1 MPIDDKYDVI
11 VIGGGNAGLNA
22 AITVADA
29 GAKVLLLEVAP
40 KNQRGGNSRHVRNFR
55 CSHDAPLGVLPESY
69 NHDQF
74 RQDIIQ
80 VTEGNTDLNLLDL
93 LVTSSSDCYLW
104 LEKLG
109 VRFQKALSGTLQLN
123 KSNAFYLGGG
133 TALLNTL
140 YAVAETKG
148 IEIIYEAKIKDI
160 VIKNKSFESIILNE
174 NESDLSIEASSLILA
189 SGGFQANKEWLE
201 DIWGAK
207 AKNFIVR
214 GSSYDRGEILKIMMS
229 SDADVVGD
237 EDQCHAIAVDAR
249 SPEYDGGIVTRID
262 CITHGI
268 VINKHGERFYDE
280 GEDIWPKRY
289 AIWGRLIA
297 MQEDQIAYAI
307 IDSKMLNQFV
317 PTVLDPIVGNTIEEV
332 ANQIS
337 VDSERLNQTLH
348 NFNASISKTH
358 YDHSKLDGCST
369 ENIVPIKSNWARKI
383 DTPPYY
389 AYPLKPGIT
398 FTYMGLKVD
407 SQARVQFNGKASENI
422 FAAGEI
428 MAGNILGRGYVAG
441 IGMTIGTV
449 FGRLA
454 GQHAYG

>member
-11 VIGGGNAGLNA
+11 VVGGGNAGLNA

-160 VIKNKSFESIILNE
+160 VINNKSFESIILNE

>member
-1 MPIDDKYDVI
+1 MSIKYKYDVI

-22 AITVADA
+22 AITAADA

-55 CSHDAPLGVLPESY
+55 CSHDTPLGVLPESY
-69 NHDQF
+69 HHDQF

-93 LVTSSSDCYLW
+93 LVANSSDCYLW

-140 YAVAETKG
+140 YDVAETKG

-160 VIKNKSFESIILNE
+160 VIKNKAFESIILNE
-174 NESDLSIEASSLILA
+174 NGSDLSIEASSLILA

-297 MQEDQIAYAI
+297 MQEDQIAYTI

>member
-11 VIGGGNAGLNA
+11 VVGGGNAGLNA

-93 LVTSSSDCYLW
+93 LVTNSSDCYLW

-160 VIKNKSFESIILNE
+160 VIKNKAFESIKLKE
-174 NESDLSIEASSLILA
+174 NESDISIEASSLILA

-201 DIWGAK
+201 NIWGSK

-249 SPEYDGGIVTRID
+249 SPEYDGGIVNRID

>member
-11 VIGGGNAGLNA
+11 VVGGGNAGLNA

-93 LVTSSSDCYLW
+93 LVTNSSDCYLW

-148 IEIIYEAKIKDI
+148 IKIIYEAKIKDI
-160 VIKNKSFESIILNE
+160 VIKNKAFESIKLKE
-174 NESDLSIEASSLILA
+174 NESDISIEASSLILA

-201 DIWGAK
+201 NIWGSK

>member
-11 VIGGGNAGLNA
+11 VVGGGNAGLNA

-93 LVTSSSDCYLW
+93 LVTNSSDCYLW

-160 VIKNKSFESIILNE
+160 VIKNKAFESIKLKE
-174 NESDLSIEASSLILA
+174 NESDISIEASSLILA

-201 DIWGAK
+201 NIWGSK

>member
-1 MPIDDKYDVI
+1 MPIKYKYDVI

-22 AITVADA
+22 AITAADA

-148 IEIIYEAKIKDI
+148 IEIIYEAKVIDI
-160 VIKNKSFESIILNE
+160 VIKNKAFESIILNE
-174 NESDLSIEASSLILA
+174 NGSDLSIEASSLILA

-383 DTPPYY
+383 DNPPYY

-454 GQHAYG
+454 GQHAYE

>member
-11 VIGGGNAGLNA
+11 VVGGGNAGLNA

-160 VIKNKSFESIILNE
+160 VIKNKAFESIKLKE
-174 NESDLSIEASSLILA
+174 NESDISIEASSLILA

-201 DIWGAK
+201 NIWGSK

-337 VDSERLNQTLH
+337 VDSERLKQTLH

>member
-1 MPIDDKYDVI
+1 MPIKHKYDVI

-22 AITVADA
+22 AITAADA

-55 CSHDAPLGVLPESY
+55 CSHDAPLGVLPDSY
-69 NHDQF
+69 NHHEF

-80 VTEGNTDLNLLDL
+80 VTEGYTDLNLLDL
-93 LVTSSSDCYLW
+93 LVSNSSDCYLW
-104 LEKLG
+104 LEKIG

-148 IEIIYEAKIKDI
+148 IKIIYQAKIKDI
-160 VIKNKSFESIILNE
+160 TIKNKAFESIILN
-174 NESDLSIEASSLILA
+174 NNGSDLSIEASSLILA
-189 SGGFQANKEWLE
+189 SGGFQANKGWLE

-214 GSSYDRGEILKIMMS
+214 GSSFDRGEILKIMMS
-229 SDADVVGD
+229 LDADVVGD

>member
-11 VIGGGNAGLNA
+11 VVGGGNAGLNA

-55 CSHDAPLGVLPESY
+55 CSHDVPLGVLPESY

-93 LVTSSSDCYLW
+93 LVTNSSDCYLW

-160 VIKNKSFESIILNE
+160 VIKNKAFESIKLKE
-174 NESDLSIEASSLILA
+174 NESDISIEASSLILA

-201 DIWGAK
+201 NIWGSK

>member
-11 VIGGGNAGLNA
+11 VVGGGNAGLNA

-93 LVTSSSDCYLW
+93 LVTNSLDCYLW

-160 VIKNKSFESIILNE
+160 VIKNKAFESIKLKE
-174 NESDLSIEASSLILA
+174 NESDISIEASSLILA

-201 DIWGAK
+201 NIWGSK

-369 ENIVPIKSNWARKI
+369 ESIVPKKSNWARKI

-407 SQARVQFNGKASENI
+407 SQARVQFNGIASENI

>member
-1 MPIDDKYDVI
+1 MPIDHKYDVI
-11 VIGGGNAGLNA
+11 VVGGGNAGLNA

-93 LVTSSSDCYLW
+93 LVTNSSDCYLW

-160 VIKNKSFESIILNE
+160 VIKNKAFESIKLKE
-174 NESDLSIEASSLILA
+174 NESDISIEASSLILA

-201 DIWGAK
+201 NIWGSK

>member
-11 VIGGGNAGLNA
+11 VVGGGNAGLNA

-93 LVTSSSDCYLW
+93 LVTNSSDCYLW

-160 VIKNKSFESIILNE
+160 VIKNKAFESIKLKE
-174 NESDLSIEASSLILA
+174 NESDISIEASSLILA

-201 DIWGAK
+201 NIWGSK

-214 GSSYDRGEILKIMMS
+214 GSSYDRGEILKIMMG

>member
-11 VIGGGNAGLNA
+11 VVGGGNAGLNA

-93 LVTSSSDCYLW
+93 LVTNSSDCYLW

-148 IEIIYEAKIKDI
+148 IEIVYEAKIIDI
-160 VIKNKSFESIILNE
+160 VIKNKVFESIILNE
-174 NESDLSIEASSLILA
+174 NGSDLSIEASSLILA

-383 DTPPYY
+383 DNPPYY

>member
-11 VIGGGNAGLNA
+11 VVGGGNAGLNA

-80 VTEGNTDLNLLDL
+80 VTEGNTELNLLDL
-93 LVTSSSDCYLW
+93 LVTNSSDCYLW

-160 VIKNKSFESIILNE
+160 VIKNKAFESIKLKE
-174 NESDLSIEASSLILA
+174 NESDISIEASSLILA

-201 DIWGAK
+201 NIWGSK

>member
-11 VIGGGNAGLNA
+11 VVGGGNAGLNA

-214 GSSYDRGEILKIMMS
+214 GSSYDRGEILRIMMS

>member
-11 VIGGGNAGLNA
+11 VVGGGNAGLNA

>member
-1 MPIDDKYDVI
+1 MPIKHKYDVI

-22 AITVADA
+22 AITAADA

-55 CSHDAPLGVLPESY
+55 CSHDAPLGVLPDTY
-69 NHDQF
+69 NHHQF
-74 RQDIIQ
+74 RQDVIQ
-80 VTEGNTDLNLLDL
+80 VTEGNTDLNLLDF
-93 LVTSSSDCYLW
+93 LVSNSSDCYLW
-104 LEKLG
+104 LEKIG
-109 VRFQKALSGTLQLN
+109 VRFQKALSGTLQLH

-133 TALLNTL
+133 TALINTL

-148 IEIIYEAKIKDI
+148 IEIIYQVKIKDI
-160 VIKNKSFESIILNE
+160 VIKNKAFESIILNE
-174 NESDLSIEASSLILA
+174 NGSDLSIKASSLILA

-229 SDADVVGD
+229 SDADVVGE

-268 VINKHGERFYDE
+268 VINKNGERFYDE

-307 IDSKMLNQFV
+307 IDRKMLNQFV
-317 PTVLDPIVGNTIEEV
+317 PTVLDPIAGNTIEEV

-337 VDSERLNQTLH
+337 VDSERLKQTLH

-369 ENIVPIKSNWARKI
+369 ENIVPRKSNWARKI

-398 FTYMGLKVD
+398 FTYMGLKID
-407 SQARVQFNGKASENI
+407 SQTRVQFNGQASENI